1 MQRNYSS
8 TQAGTTD
15 LFEALFT
22 QRAIRSF
29 KSEHVPDEVLW
40 DVLEAATSGG
50 GHVGFSTVY
59 VVALTSG
66 ATAWRLRGLT
76 FVFPV
81 EAARRGP

>member
-40 DVLEAATSGG
+40 DVLEAATKAPSGG
-50 GHVGFSTVY
+50 NLQPWGFLVIRDLGKRRQLGAMLREFEIGRAHV
-59 VVALTSG
+59 
-66 ATAWRLRGLT
+66 
-76 FVFPV
+76 
-81 EAARRGP
+81 